1 MATKTFKGRIQNK
14 HDTAANWSVAANFK
28 PLAGELIIYDVDA
41 AHSAPRFKVGDGNTL
56 VSNLPFVSANFD
68 TSNFAK
74 LNGDNNFT
82 GHNTYEVSADNP
94 DTIVYKNDTSCF
106 TEFGGRWVRVTD
118 TMLDGV
124 KNVTSYRGDG
134 LYKKTTDGS
143 GNTTNTLIK
152 WPTNTASGLTFATTS
167 DIDIT
172 AANDN
177 TFTGT
182 NTFKTET
189 SGSLYRTL
197 INQNGISVGGGPGSI
212 AIDVTYGFDNI
223 KRLYGSNT
231 YTYTFPNKSSML
243 ATMDDIPNVLSLAK
257 LAQDNTFTGSNT
269 FEKDITRKT
278 ISGSS
283 QTRTLMSNTGFSVG
297 AGTST
302 SILQDTKYGRTNI
315 QYGSYVYSFPSAT
328 GTIALT
334 KDIPIKTA
342 TLDGTTLNIT
352 LA

>member
-14 HDTAANWSVAANFK
+14 HDKETNWANATNFK
-28 PLAGELIIYDVDA
+28 PLAGELIIYDTDDTHTV
-41 AHSAPRFKVGDGNTL
+41 PRLKVGDGSKL
-56 VSNLPFVSANFD
+56 VGDLPFVSANFD

-118 TMLDGV
+118 TTLDGV

-134 LYKKTTDGS
+134 LYKRTTDGS

-152 WPTNTASGLTFATTS
+152 WPTNTTSGLTFATTS

-172 AANDN
+172 AAGDN

-182 NTFKTET
+182 NIFKTET

-197 INQNGISVGGGPGSI
+197 INQNGVSVGGGPGNI
-212 AIDVTYGFDNI
+212 VIDVTYGLDNI
-223 KRLYGSNT
+223 KRLYGGTT
-231 YTYTFPNKSSML
+231 YIYAFPNKNGTL
-243 ATMDDIPNVLSLAK
+243 ATMDDIPIAASFAK

-283 QTRTLMSNTGFSVG
+283 QTRTLISNTGFSVG
-297 AGTST
+297 AGTSS

-315 QYGSYVYSFPSAT
+315 QYGSFVYSFPGAT

-342 TLDGTTLNIT
+342 TLDGTTLSIT